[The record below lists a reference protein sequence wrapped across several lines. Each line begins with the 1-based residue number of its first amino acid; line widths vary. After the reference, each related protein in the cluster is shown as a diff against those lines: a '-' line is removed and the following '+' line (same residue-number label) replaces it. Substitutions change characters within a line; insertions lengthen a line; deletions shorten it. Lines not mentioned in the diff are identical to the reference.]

1 MKKDTF
7 YRCVKDDK
15 KRVVAAK
22 ITGYSDGDIG
32 LHKEQGFWVA
42 THIPTGT
49 KLTPKYSRNKTAKTA
64 LTEAKRLISEKTDFE
79 QYIQKYMDGDIYDA
93 FQKSRYNQ
101 TTTGVF

>member
-7 YRCVKDDK
+7 NRCVKDDK

-49 KLTPKYSRNKTAKTA
+49 KLTPKYSRNKTAKTT

-79 QYIQKYMDGDIYDA
+79 QYVQKYMDGDIYDA
-93 FQKSRYNQ
+93 FRKSRYNQ
-101 TTTGVF
+101 TTTRVF